1 MATLTAHRS
10 VATSRIAPRARRQ
23 RVRGG
28 ALVVASAA
36 LALVHGC
43 ATPARQ
49 QAARLPERHQLKT
62 GQLVV
67 RSDFKLTDDDPLIDD
82 LRDVRQQ
89 VLQTLEL
96 PKQRRPVVVYLFRDE
111 QTYMRYMQAAHPDL
125 PLRRAFFIG
134 TPAELAVYAYCGDQ
148 VREDLRHEYTHGL
161 LHAALKTVPLWLD
174 EGLAE
179 YFEVASTSPGRLNSE
194 HADWL
199 ADAVRHG
206 WGPDLQRLE
215 QLEDVNE
222 MQRADYQESWAW
234 VHFLLHETPDGRRL
248 LIDYLQDLRS
258 TPAAPSLAEK
268 IAGEFSSPE
277 LRLTAYIA
285 SFSTGATGSARL
297 PRAQSTRID

>member
-1 MATLTAHRS
+1 MAISS
-10 VATSRIAPRARRQ
+10 VRLVPISR
-23 RVRGG
+23 
-28 ALVVASAA
+28 VVARTRPQCLRAA
-36 LALVHGC
+36 SLLVTSMVLALGDGC

-67 RSDFKLTDDDPLIDD
+67 RSDFKLTEDDPLVAD

-89 VLQTLEL
+89 VLETLEL
-96 PKQRRPVVVYLFRDE
+96 PRQRRPVVVYLFRDE
-111 QTYMRYMQAAHPDL
+111 QTYMRYMQSAHPDL
-125 PLRRAFFIG
+125 PMRRAFFIG
-134 TPAELAVYAYCGDQ
+134 TPTELAVYAYCGDQ

-161 LHAALKTVPLWLD
+161 LHASLKSVPLWLD

-179 YFEVASTSPGRLNSE
+179 YFEVASTSPGRLNAE
-194 HADWL
+194 HAQWL

-206 WGPDLQRLE
+206 WGPDLPRLE

-234 VHFLLHETPDGRRL
+234 VHFLLHETPDGRQL
-248 LIDYLQDLRS
+248 LVDYLQELRS
-258 TPAAPSLAEK
+258 TSSAPSLAER
-268 IAGEFSSPE
+268 IAGELSSPE
-277 LRLTAYIA
+277 LRLTGYIA